1 MVGMKPLV
9 LVIRGFVFVINLFTY
24 FIKKF
29 YIEATNYLTG
39 YIMANINSKGAEQH
53 TFDAIVIGSGISGG
67 WAAKE
72 LCEHGLKTLVLERGR
87 NVVHLKDYP
96 TATKNPWDFPH
107 RTYEPLSVSKEN
119 PIVERCY
126 AFSEAS
132 QHFFVK
138 DKEHPYVQEK
148 PFDWIRGYQVGGK
161 SLLWARQ
168 TQRWSKYDFEG
179 PGRDGFAVDWPIRYD
194 DIAPWYSHV
203 ERFAGIS
210 GNHDGLETLPDGEFL
225 PAWEMN
231 AVEKDMSKRINA
243 HYKDRHVVI
252 GRCAHLTKPNEIH
265 RQQGRGQ
272 CQARSLC
279 ERGCP
284 FGGYFSSNASTIPWA
299 ERTGNL
305 TLRPDS
311 VVHSIIYDEKKGKA
325 TGVRVIDAHTKQAT
339 EYFAKIIF
347 VNAATMNT
355 NLVLLN
361 STSSRFPNGLGNDS
375 GLLGKYIA
383 FHNYRGTLYASM
395 DGYLDSYYY
404 GRRPCAIMMPN
415 FRNVYKQEMDFMR
428 GYMTFYSVMRAGW
441 GHDTDGPQIG
451 EAYKE
456 AISEAGPWVVYVQMQ
471 GETIP
476 KETNHVS
483 LSKDEKDA
491 WGIPLLKMSVAYDDN
506 DVKSMKDFMAQGTEM
521 LTIAGCKNIGSHD
534 TNQAPGLDIHEMGG
548 VRMGKDP
555 KTSLLNKW
563 NQMHECQNVF
573 VTDGSC
579 MVSTSTQNPS
589 LTFMAITARAANH
602 AVEELK
608 KGNLG

>member
-1 MVGMKPLV
+1 
-9 LVIRGFVFVINLFTY
+9 
-24 FIKKF
+24 
-29 YIEATNYLTG
+29 
-39 YIMANINSKGAEQH
+39 MANINSKGVEQN

-72 LCEHGLKTLVLERGR
+72 LCDHGLKTLVLERGK

-107 RTYEPLSVSKEN
+107 RTYEPLAVTKEN
-119 PIVERCY
+119 PIVSRCY

-138 DKEHPYVQEK
+138 DKEHPYVQDK

-168 TQRWSKYDFEG
+168 TQRWSKFDFEG
-179 PGRDGFAVDWPIRYD
+179 PGRDGFAVDWPIRYED
-194 DIAPWYSHV
+194 LAPWYNHV
-203 ERFAGIS
+203 ERFAGIA
-210 GNHDGLETLPDGEFL
+210 GNRDGLETLPDGEFL

-243 HYKDRHVVI
+243 HYKDRNVII

-265 RQQGRGQ
+265 KQQGRGQ

-284 FGGYFSSNASTIPWA
+284 FGGYFSSNSTTIPWA

-325 TGVRVIDAHTKQAT
+325 TGVRVVDAHTKEAT
-339 EYFAKIIF
+339 EYYAKIIF

-361 STSSRFPNGLGNDS
+361 STSSRFPNGLGNDND
-375 GLLGKYIA
+375 LLGKYIA
-383 FHNYRGTLYASM
+383 FHNYRGTLFATM

-404 GRRPCAIMMPN
+404 GRRPTAIMMPN

-428 GYMTFYSVMRAGW
+428 GYMTFYSVMREGW
-441 GHDTDGPQIG
+441 AHPTDGPQIG
-451 EAYKE
+451 GGYKE
-456 AISEAGPWVVYVQMQ
+456 AISEAGAWGVYVQMQ

-491 WGIPLLKMSVAYDDN
+491 WGIPLLRTSVAYDDN
-506 DVKSMKDFMAQGTEM
+506 DVKSMKDFMAQGAEM
-521 LTIAGCKNIGSHD
+521 LNIAGCKNINTHD

-563 NQMHECQNVF
+563 NQMHACPNVF

-589 LTFMAITARAANH
+589 LTFMALTARAASH

-608 KGNLG
+608 KGNIS

>member
-1 MVGMKPLV
+1 
-9 LVIRGFVFVINLFTY
+9 
-24 FIKKF
+24 
-29 YIEATNYLTG
+29 
-39 YIMANINSKGAEQH
+39 MANINSKGIEKN

-72 LCEHGLKTLVLERGR
+72 LCDHGLKTLVLERGK

-107 RTYEPLSVSKEN
+107 RTYEPLAVTKEN
-119 PIVERCY
+119 PIVSRCY
-126 AFSEAS
+126 AFSETS

-138 DKEHPYVQEK
+138 DKEHPYVQDK
-148 PFDWIRGYQVGGK
+148 HFDWIRGYQVGGK

-179 PGRDGFAVDWPIRYD
+179 PGRDGFAVDWPIRYQ

-203 ERFAGIS
+203 ERFAGIA
-210 GNHDGLETLPDGEFL
+210 GNKDGLETLPDGEFL

-231 AVEKDMSKRINA
+231 EVEKVMSKRINA
-243 HYKDRHVVI
+243 HYKDRNVII

-265 RQQGRGQ
+265 QQQGRGQ

-284 FGGYFSSNASTIPWA
+284 FGGYFSSNSSTIPWA
-299 ERTGNL
+299 EKTGNL

-311 VVHSIIYDEKKGKA
+311 VVHSIIYDQKKGKA
-325 TGVRVIDAHTKQAT
+325 TGVRVIDAHTKEAT
-339 EYFAKIIF
+339 QYYAKIIF

-361 STSSRFPNGLGNDS
+361 STSSRFPNGLGNDN
-375 GLLGKYIA
+375 GLLGKFIA
-383 FHNYRGTLYASM
+383 FHNYRGTLTASM

-404 GRRPCAIMMPN
+404 GRRPTAIMMPN
-415 FRNVYKQEMDFMR
+415 FRNVYKQEMDFLR

-441 GHDTDGPQIG
+441 GHSTDGPQIG
-451 EAYKE
+451 SGYKE
-456 AISEAGPWVVYVQMQ
+456 AVSEAGPWGVYMQMQ

-491 WGIPLLKMSVAYDDN
+491 WGIPLLKTSVAYDDN
-506 DVKSMKDFMAQGTEM
+506 DLKSMKDFMAQGAEM
-521 LTIAGCKNIGSHD
+521 LNIAGCKNIHTHD

-563 NQMHECQNVF
+563 NQMHACPNVF

-608 KGNLG
+608 KGNIG